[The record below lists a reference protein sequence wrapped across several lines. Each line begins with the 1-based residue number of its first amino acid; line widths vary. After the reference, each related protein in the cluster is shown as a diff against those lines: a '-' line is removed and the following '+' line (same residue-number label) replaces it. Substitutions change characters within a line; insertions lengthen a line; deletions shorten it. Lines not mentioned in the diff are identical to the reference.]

1 MITLGLNY
9 RLLYIV
15 IILFITS
22 ASFAQKIKPNRWYVA
37 ADGGVSV
44 FFGDVK
50 RYDYVPDV
58 QSPSELKPM
67 FSVSVGKELSRV
79 FGVRSQFLY
88 GGLSGHKKSAHY
100 NFKSFLLGAHVMA
113 DINLVYLTTNT
124 RFGNSRLNVL
134 ASLGGGY
141 MQWNTT
147 LYYDTPL
154 QDGTDIMNK
163 SNSGSLSFPGSLSI
177 EYLINRNL
185 SVNAQGMLYV
195 ISSDEV
201 DAKPGGIKIDMVNYN
216 SFGVTYKFKSK
227 RKAKRRKIRYSLDPS
242 LYEPRPSDVPEK
254 EEEIAKQEDVVIP
267 PVVVEEKTE
276 EVDSLVEMNEGKV
289 VVEHQVGEDEHP
301 IDHELEKEAIEKET
315 WTPRHEDAWPD
326 IIFSV
331 QVLASKAQHEPKE
344 LQDRF
349 RISQQIYEKRDDDG
363 LFKYVV
369 GKYDKL
375 WRAKETRNIIRSQ
388 IGIEEAFIVV
398 YRNNERISL
407 EEAMNYAARKQTA
420 IAEPEVVEAANEAA
434 EVVYPLVSLVDNI
447 PLDGTYLGV
456 QILSMKSKEYPMGV
470 FKGIYNIE
478 KPMMVKYQDPW
489 YKLIVYGFDD
499 LSEAFDYQKQVRDK
513 GFIDAFV
520 LVFKDGKRISLKR
533 YKEETGQ

>member
-1 MITLGLNY
+1 MMILGRNY
-9 RLLYIV
+9 RLLYLV

-22 ASFAQKIKPNRWYVA
+22 ASFAQKIKPNRWYVT

-67 FSVSVGKELSRV
+67 FSGSVGKELSKV
-79 FGVRSQFLY
+79 FGIRSQFLY
-88 GGLSGHKKSAHY
+88 GGLSGHKKSADY

-113 DINLVYLTTNT
+113 DINLVYLMTNT

-134 ASLGGGY
+134 ASVGGGY

-154 QDGTDIMNK
+154 KDGTDIMNT
-163 SNSGSLSFPGSLSI
+163 SNDGNLSFPGSLSI
-177 EYLINRNL
+177 EYLINRSL
-185 SVNAQGMLYV
+185 SVTAQGMLYV

-216 SFGVTYKFKSK
+216 SLGVTYKIKSK
-227 RKAKRRKIRYSLDPS
+227 RKAKRRKIHYSLDPS
-242 LYEPRPSDVPEK
+242 LYEPKPGDIPEK
-254 EEEIAKQEDVVIP
+254 EIAKQDVVVP
-267 PVVVEEKTE
+267 SVVDKEEPQEINDEIKTDNRE
-276 EVDSLVEMNEGKV
+276 QA
-289 VVEHQVGEDEHP
+289 VVEHQVGKDDYP
-301 IDHELEKEAIEKET
+301 INHELEKEAIQKET
-315 WTPRHEDAWPD
+315 WTPRHEEAWPD
-326 IIFSV
+326 IVFSV
-331 QVLASKAQHEPKE
+331 QVLASKAQHEPEE

-349 RISQQIYEKRDDDG
+349 NISQKIYEKRDDDE

-388 IGIEEAFIVV
+388 IGIDGAFIVV

-407 EEAMNYAARKQTA
+407 EEAMNYAARKQTV
-420 IAEPEVVEAANEAA
+420 IAEQEVVDAANEAA

-447 PLDGTYLGV
+447 PSEGTYLGV

-489 YKLIVYGFDD
+489 YKLIVYGFDN
-499 LSEAFDYQKQVRDK
+499 LSEAYDYQKQVRDK

-520 LVFKDGKRISLKR
+520 LVFKDGKRMSLKR
-533 YKEETGQ
+533 YKEEIGE